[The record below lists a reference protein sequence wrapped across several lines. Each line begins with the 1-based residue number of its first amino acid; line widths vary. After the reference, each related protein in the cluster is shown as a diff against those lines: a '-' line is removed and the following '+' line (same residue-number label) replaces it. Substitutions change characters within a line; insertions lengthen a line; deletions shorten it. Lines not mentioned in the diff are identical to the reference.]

1 MLALSLLT
9 QAQLNK
15 ALGAQESDLAA
26 TRNLALSGLEDFR
39 HKLARDPDFPPS
51 MGEESTTLGYSED
64 VLSPSGT
71 LFGRYQIEYDLE
83 RRESHNLIV
92 IRSTGLVGNS
102 RTTLVGY
109 LEDSDGLRW
118 LAVKGQA
125 D

>member
-1 MLALSLLT
+1 
-9 QAQLNK
+9 
-15 ALGAQESDLAA
+15 
-26 TRNLALSGLEDFR
+26 
-39 HKLARDPDFPPS
+39 